1 MKTKKYTFR
10 NHINVSRAAMA
21 QGPDDATITD
31 ADFIQVDNIN
41 PLAKLLGRY
50 PQLNTERLG
59 DDNSTIYRSEVTFGN
74 QLFSGSTDYKDSLFS
89 IDTRTGKPP
98 PISKRWKM
106 KLPPKAAARLRE
118 FDPNYWLGDAYVE
131 IVDVEFAVQATVH
144 DGGGNV
150 ITPADTKVQLERYE
164 PFKRDSKGKKE
175 GVFVASFDTLKQDNN
190 VDKTDGYFLDKKS
203 GGYLQQV
210 LFEDTA
216 LQYKIREIVESN
228 NSVLNMIATSPN
240 AISPTPPNPLTDPE
254 AAAGW
259 DMWVGPDIKPA
270 DPHPD
275 NPKPPQG
282 FLWGSL
288 FQLFDI
294 KPHGDAVA
302 PTHVLSET
310 PPSHYHYFELPT
322 PAFLADASPP
332 DPLSPDLAIDQFRP
346 TQEDRTKFDT
356 FGRYNYLVKA
366 LELRDSFFTASSPN
380 LIDSVIRPSSYYAYK
395 IAKFHQKQI
404 GIGKDAGDVVQKGSY
419 NWKFDLLSRAS
430 QNPNDWVQDKGFYQ
444 NYLSPWFN
452 AVPNINDGNVGG
464 NKGGKV
470 GGIGGSAPAVGP
482 SPVEKFEKTFKAKVV
497 NEVDPTPGDP
507 MGAYNIM
514 VRNSDYY
521 FVRDDPFLKDVY
533 ANRNYLPFYN
543 EIYCS
548 FERSNSLIAEP
559 SFSKALEE
567 FKLRDTFLFNSV
579 SSYNDAS
586 EVGGLLRGDSLEDAS
601 FNPKILFSADKDD
614 APFISGKETYAGPFE
629 VAGLQLSPDSHLN
642 VVKSGDRLGEYLKFF
657 FTDGATNPAILNKN
671 AGFLEP
677 NTLNALADRWVK
689 KIAHARP
696 YQVQQEGF
704 NLTPAE
710 AEPVEMFVT
719 NPFYG
724 KDNTVEPSKGKKPT
738 IPLVKGTNLM
748 ILADIA
754 KNLKYRNFISRHNK
768 TTGGEP
774 QKSKLFKALMV
785 NKFSQIVKDNQLTF
799 WDSLKGKRTY
809 AEVVGYSIQRVRI
822 AEEQGD
828 EQQQVEKEMF
838 FPIDIDAEQALNIVD
853 SDVYYDTDYYY
864 KFYYHVA
871 SLGVA
876 TAYHQFLG
884 FETIGQ
890 NGAPIT
896 NASKTK
902 LKFACVSYPD
912 LRMFKVQV
920 GQSNV
925 INIYDRPPVFPVIR
939 AIPYKD
945 KPNEVGFLFQ
955 NNSDRLKAEP
965 IAIFKKDEALFAKA
979 RVNQKAM
986 EGEAKSREAWEVTK
1000 QMAASMYS
1008 WVGQSSKQGYN
1019 LEFATISDL
1028 TKVEMFRLDEEPK
1041 EYADFEDAKLQIIH
1055 LDQTTGFI
1063 DKVETNK
1070 KYWYTFRTVNWHGLV
1085 SNPTA
1090 IYQVELIEHDAVRLP
1105 QIKLFEFR
1113 SPKRKEVYEFNSLL
1127 HIALSPE
1134 QMMVTDV
1141 SKANSADATT
1151 LALSDGTASQ
1161 KTNLFTNKKKG
1172 KNKYIKLRLTSKST
1186 GKVVD
1191 INLIPTLETLN
1202 YTLPPVQG
1210 FSLEKF
1216 GDLSFGDQQ
1225 DIKKYF
1231 DLNFKSTNELFTRD
1245 YDDYGVSPK
1254 LINKLSDMLEH
1265 KGLDKLAVL
1274 SLIENFEKLRNKED
1288 D

>member
-10 NHINVSRAAMA
+10 SSLAIEEGAMA
-21 QGPDDATITD
+21 QSRKDTVVPPGMGDD
-31 ADFIQVDNIN
+31 FVSGHEYKMNIGNVN
-41 PLAKLLGRY
+41 PLAELLGRY
-50 PQLNTERLG
+50 PQVNTQLIGEPDKL
-59 DDNSTIYRSEVTFGN
+59 IYESEVSFGR
-74 QLFSGSTDYKDSLFS
+74 QLSPADPADAKSSLLSIEERTD
-89 IDTRTGKPP
+89 KPP
-98 PISKRWKM
+98 AISRAFKM
-106 KLPPKAAARLRE
+106 KVPPVCAALLKK
-118 FDPNYWLGDAYVE
+118 FDPNYWLGDAFYE
-131 IVDVEFAVQATVH
+131 IIDVEFALQPKVGV
-144 DGGGNV
+144 
-150 ITPADTKVQLERYE
+150 TPADTTITLERYD
-164 PFKRDSKGKKE
+164 PFNRDDKNNKIKKPVAKFDALKG
-175 GVFVASFDTLKQDNN
+175 
-190 VDKTDGYFLDKKS
+190 FLDIEWDAMDYGYAAGAKFESSTDQGVDWFRMKTREPKALIS
-203 GGYLQQV
+203 FAGMVAWGGYSPQRPEQPSPPQISKEQEAWDAV
-210 LFEDTA
+210 LG
-216 LQYKIREIVESN
+216 N
-228 NSVLNMIATSPN
+228 
-240 AISPTPPNPLTDPE
+240 
-254 AAAGW
+254 
-259 DMWVGPDIKPA
+259 PA
-270 DPHPD
+270 DD
-275 NPKPPQG
+275 VGDLKFG
-282 FLWGSL
+282 AFWKEL
-288 FQLFDI
+288 FQLNEI
-294 KPHGDAVA
+294 KPNEDRLL
-302 PTHVLSET
+302 TET

-332 DPLSPDLAIDQFRP
+332 DPLAPDLVIDQFRP
-346 TQEDRTKFDT
+346 TQEDRIKFDT
-356 FGRYNYLVKA
+356 FGRYNYLVKS
-366 LELRDSFFTASSPN
+366 LEAKDILFTASYGPATGKG
-380 LIDSVIRPSSYYAYK
+380 IASVVRPSSYYGYK
-395 IAKFHQKQI
+395 IAKYYHKLL
-404 GIGKDAGDVVQKGSY
+404 GIGKNVSDVINKGSY

-430 QNPNDWVQDKGFYQ
+430 QNPNDWMEFKGYYQ
-444 NYLSPWFN
+444 NYVSLESV
-452 AVPNINDGNVGG
+452 AQMA
-464 NKGGKV
+464 
-470 GGIGGSAPAVGP
+470 GIGGFAKGLEGNSAPP
-482 SPVEKFEKTFKAKVV
+482 PMKKFEKTFEDKISK
-497 NEVDPTPGDP
+497 EVDPTPGESSD
-507 MGAYNIM
+507 AYNIM
-514 VRNSDYY
+514 VNNNDYY

-548 FERSNSLIAEP
+548 FERSNSLLAEP
-559 SFSKALEE
+559 FFSKTLEE
-567 FKLRDTFLFNSV
+567 FKLRDTFLFNLVSNGGTSGPARADIGPSAASGDPTFSV
-579 SSYNDAS
+579 DA
-586 EVGGLLRGDSLEDAS
+586 
-601 FNPKILFSADKDD
+601 DD
-614 APFISGKETYAGPFE
+614 ADFISGKGTYVGLIDDNNLAGSGFP
-629 VAGLQLSPDSHLN
+629 SRSYLN
-642 VVKSGDRLGEYLKFF
+642 VIKTGDRLGEYLKFF

-671 AGFLEP
+671 AAGLKP
-677 NTLNALADRWVK
+677 DTLNELVDRWWK
-689 KIAHARP
+689 QSRAQHDLA
-696 YQVQQEGF
+696 G
-704 NLTPAE
+704 LD
-710 AEPVEMFVT
+710 PVSSHFAQMFVT

-724 KDNTVEPSKGKKPT
+724 GYTETGQQEITEAKKPQT
-738 IPLVKGTNLM
+738 PLVMEPPPSDTEPRQ
-748 ILADIA
+748 
-754 KNLKYRNFISRHNK
+754 LKYRNFVSLRNK

-774 QKSKLFKALMV
+774 QKSKLFKALML
-785 NKFSQIVKDNQLTF
+785 NKFNQIVKDNQLDF
-799 WDSLKGKRTY
+799 WDSLQGKRNY
-809 AEVVGYSIQRVRI
+809 AEVVGYSIERIRI
-822 AEEQGD
+822 AVDQQGD
-828 EQQQVEKEMF
+828 EQHKTEKEMF
-838 FPIDIDAEQALNIVD
+838 FPIDIDGEQALNIID

-864 KFYYHVA
+864 KFHYHVI

-876 TAYHQFLG
+876 TAYHQILG
-884 FETIGQ
+884 FDG
-890 NGAPIT
+890 
-896 NASKTK
+896 NATKNDSKTT
-902 LKFACVSYPD
+902 LKFGCVSYPD
-912 LRMFKVQV
+912 LRMFKTQV

-986 EGEAKSREAWEVTK
+986 EGEAKSREAWEVTN
-1000 QMAASMYS
+1000 QMASSMFS

-1028 TKVEMFRLDEEPK
+1028 TKVEMFRLDKEPK
-1041 EYADFEDAKLQIIH
+1041 EYADFKDAKLQIIH

-1186 GKVVD
+1186 GKAVD
-1191 INLIPTLETLN
+1191 INLIPTLEALN

-1210 FSLEKF
+1210 FGLEKF